1 MTTISRNPSA
11 RLFFGE
17 FPMKLPVTTD
27 QTIHEGDLVYWD
39 GVNGTLKPLTLST
52 SVAVAGTA
60 PYYTAGFCGVAGG
73 ANNPQVYPPE
83 PANANSEYLP
93 GLEVV
98 RAGTVFLYCTAGEFY
113 YNMHP
118 VTVGATAQTVTL
130 VGATSANRVGFVMT
144 PLPATAQ
151 AAASGTPTPEV
162 ITGTGQLVEVWL
174 EAKLPNIGVF

>member
-1 MTTISRNPSA
+1 MTTSRNPSV

-27 QTIHEGDLVYWD
+27 QTIHEGDLVWWD
-39 GVNGTLKPLTLST
+39 GVNGTLKALTAAG

-60 PYYTAGFCGVAGG
+60 PYYTAGFCGVAAG

-83 PANANSEYLP
+83 PGNANSEYLP
-93 GLEVV
+93 GVEVI
-98 RAGTVFLYCTAGEFY
+98 RAGTVYLSCTAGEFY

-118 VTVGATAQTVTL
+118 VTVGADAQHVTL

-144 PLPATAQ
+144 PLPSAAIGAQ
-151 AAASGTPTPEV
+151 SGTPTPEV
-162 ITGTGQLVEVWL
+162 IIGTGQLVEVWL